1 MDAWEEDILWQGMGK
16 TIALPFNPDRRHLEQ
31 FSAYTPLPHNNNG
44 SMKNGMIQLSQW
56 NSLWYLQAEYLLE
69 VFLFG
74 IRITCRKKKQ
84 AQMLNF
90 NVDWGSWH
98 YKHLWLI
105 VTRRLQSFCFWM
117 FTFFLFGPYSHRNVV
132 NQVKIFGFLA
142 NVTSCLLDQFFS
154 LHWNEW
160 FFSMK
165 TSTTLNI
172 YYLIRIDVEDID
184 IPFSI

>member
-1 MDAWEEDILWQGMGK
+1 MEAWKMVWYNFHNGTPCDIYKLSIFWK
-16 TIALPFNPDRRHLEQ
+16 CFFLVLE
-31 FSAYTPLPHNNNG
+31 
-44 SMKNGMIQLSQW
+44 
-56 NSLWYLQAEYLLE
+56 LLVE
-69 VFLFG
+69 
-74 IRITCRKKKQ
+74 KKQ

-132 NQVKIFGFLA
+132 VQVKIFGFLA
-142 NVTSCLLDQFFS
+142 NFTSCLLDQFFS

-172 YYLIRIDVEDID
+172 YYLIKIDVEDID